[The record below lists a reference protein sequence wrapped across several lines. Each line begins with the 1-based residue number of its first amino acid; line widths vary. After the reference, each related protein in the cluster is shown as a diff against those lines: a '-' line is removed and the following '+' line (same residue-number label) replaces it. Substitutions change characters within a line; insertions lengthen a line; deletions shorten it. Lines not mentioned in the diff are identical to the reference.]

1 MPVPIALIIG
11 VVVIATALIGLVWM
25 LVFLLPFY
33 ACVAAIVYF
42 VARNNRR
49 EADLL
54 ASVKRATD
62 LQREFNEQE
71 MRAWQRSLEEDRRS
85 DRKREDALRRFDNSR
100 GPPK

>member
-1 MPVPIALIIG
+1 MRVPIALIVG
-11 VVVIATALIGLVWM
+11 VVVIATTLIGLVWI
-25 LVFLLPFY
+25 LVLLPFY
-33 ACVAAIVYF
+33 ACVAATVYF

-49 EADLL
+49 EAELL